1 MFPLSSLVIA
11 IGFMSIPLPI
21 LELQQFSF
29 TRDRE
34 IENTPIWVL
43 SDTWQMGEVRDTR
56 FGTNVSKEIN
66 YWILQV
72 LLFLS
77 Y

>member
-11 IGFMSIPLPI
+11 IGFMSISLPI

>member
-11 IGFMSIPLPI
+11 IGFMSLSLPI

-29 TRDRE
+29 TRDWE

-66 YWILQV
+66 YRILQV

>member
-11 IGFMSIPLPI
+11 IGFMSISLPI

-43 SDTWQMGEVRDTR
+43 SDTWQMGEVRDIR